1 MRAGTVCETAKSRFQ
16 KKFIKN
22 KASNME
28 HMFPGEVWAVDC
40 FNKSTLKGVYLCLPK
55 FTVRRENVTCFFGSV
70 CFSLHTDFVIRSPS
84 GTFKT
89 GGS

>member
-1 MRAGTVCETAKSRFQ
+1 MSAGTVCETAKSRFQ

-55 FTVRRENVTCFFGSV
+55 FTVRIHLCHNKAP
-70 CFSLHTDFVIRSPS
+70 SLSTASPQLS
-84 GTFKT
+84 AVKM
-89 GGS
+89 S